1 MLFQF
6 LTFQAPQRLNNHFP
20 TTDSSTYEPTSKMS
34 AVSLTPSDKSIDQN
48 LANLSLSS
56 PIKKTDSTA
65 SSTNINITS
74 DNSKLNLLKSVHS
87 IPTISQ
93 QYETIMTNNNQNENE
108 NGNNENNPL
117 TNSLK
122 LNLVSHNHSSSDPD
136 SGFLQNQDKLINQS
150 QLNSIIKKDMK
161 RKRLDSH
168 TNIKSI
174 NPLTSLDQVQSTT
187 TTTTTTTTHQPS
199 REDTKPLSATAR
211 IMLKLYGDKSQLAR
225 ESTSEESKVAPA
237 TQLQQQQQQHRIASS
252 ISSNN
257 NNNTHHHTTSY
268 TVNVLKTLNQNTE
281 RSTTRLPD
289 LKKLK
294 TPSEQQLNADNFY
307 KMKMKPNYKSSNTS
321 LSSSSSSSSEANS
334 NNPMNRDGFD
344 GDIKD
349 SIFNDN
355 VEVILKWKDHL
366 QGVDSS
372 TKISIISKDMVS
384 TLYSLQDETNPS
396 PTHFHRETNSL
407 NMTFDPVTSEW
418 YMKDLFL
425 PPGIYKLQ
433 FLINGNLYHS
443 DYLPTATNTMGNIV
457 NWFEVL
463 PGYDTVE
470 PYREENTIVNDSVSL
485 SHNDHDKS
493 VTSLTD
499 FAGISRSSSTLNKRG
514 SNSSL
519 RLFGLHGFTTLDKE
533 EPKVKY
539 SNEIPEIFKFD
550 NIDEDEDY
558 DDNDKVDDNFDLTLS
573 RVVDLNQD
581 SLFAN
586 IQKIAKMNTEE
597 AEEYFLSKFKVPDL
611 PIYLNSTYLNK
622 NFNNDNQVNNIIP
635 HVNLKHLLTTS
646 IKDNIVC
653 VGCTTRYEGKFVT
666 QVIYAPCDFEK

>member
-1 MLFQF
+1 
-6 LTFQAPQRLNNHFP
+6 
-20 TTDSSTYEPTSKMS
+20 MS